1 MLREAIQV
9 ILENNQIITSNA
21 VKRGVS
27 EVCEPSQLSTVLLPM
42 VNISLYIL
50 AARVCKGERVER

>member
-21 VKRGVS
+21 VKSGVS
-27 EVCEPSQLSTVLLPM
+27 EVCEPSAAV

-50 AARVCKGERVER
+50 AAGVCKGERVER